1 MYIPGPF
8 AENDEARIAA
18 FVAAHPL
25 ATLAGVEDGRPVA
38 DHLPFICTDRLA
50 PGGTMV
56 AHTAKG
62 NATWRQGERGAEVL
76 LVFSGASAYVS
87 PSFYPSKARTHE
99 VVPTWNYSTVHVR
112 GTLRC
117 VHDEAEKL
125 AIVTMLTDRMEASRP
140 VPWKVTDAPAP
151 YIAKMLAGIVGLRL
165 EVQSVTAKAKASQ
178 NRTAE
183 DRSGVV
189 EGLAADEGNR
199 EAAGLAGELLDRSVR
214 P

>member
-8 AENDEARIAA
+8 AENDGARIAA

-38 DHLPFICTDRLA
+38 DHLPFICLDRLA
-50 PGGTMV
+50 PGGTLI

-62 NATWRQGERGAEVL
+62 NATWRLGERGAEVL
-76 LVFSGASAYVS
+76 LVFSGASAYIS

-99 VVPTWNYSTVHVR
+99 VVPTWNYVAVHVR
-112 GTLRC
+112 GTLHA

-125 AIVTMLTDRMEASRP
+125 AIVTALTDRLEAPRTA
-140 VPWKVTDAPAP
+140 PWKVTDAPTP
-151 YIAKMLAGIVGLRL
+151 YITKMLAAIVGLRF
-165 EVQSVTAKAKASQ
+165 EVQSVTAKTKASQ

-183 DRSGVV
+183 DRRGVA
-189 EGLAADEGNR
+189 EGLAADEGAQ
-199 EAAGLAGELLDRSVR
+199 EAAAVVRNLLG
-214 P
+214 